1 MPHPQEQQ
9 QPQEQQPRLRGVLA
23 PVLTPFDADLK
34 PDAARFA
41 HLCRWLVA
49 QDCGLAMFGTN
60 SEGNSLSVDERI
72 DLLQHAVAAG
82 VPAARMLPGTG
93 SCSLTDAV
101 RLTRAAVEHRCAG
114 VLALPPFYY
123 KSITDDGLFAF
134 FSEVIECVG
143 DSRLRVY
150 LYHIPPVAQVGFSH
164 ALVERLLRRYPGV
177 VAGMKDTGGDW
188 AYTARVISLFGHD
201 GFDVF
206 AGTETILLDTL
217 RHGGAGCISAT
228 ANVNPKAIVRLF
240 QTWKDQSAPAQ
251 QQALNAVRAKFATY
265 PLIPAMKSA
274 IASATRDPQWACVR
288 PPLEAIDAVQQEA
301 LQRALRSE
309 AFVID
314 GLA

>member
-1 MPHPQEQQ
+1 M
-9 QPQEQQPRLRGVLA
+9 
-23 PVLTPFDADLK
+23 
-34 PDAARFA
+34 
-41 HLCRWLVA
+41 A

-60 SEGNSLSVDERI
+60 SEGNSLAVSERI
-72 DLLQHAVAAG
+72 DLLEQAISAG

-93 SCSLTDAV
+93 SCSLVDAV
-101 RLTRAAVEHRCAG
+101 RLTRAAVDRGCAG

-134 FSEVIECVG
+134 FSEVIERVG
-143 DSRLRVY
+143 DPRLRVY

-188 AYTARVISLFGHD
+188 AYTARTIELFGSE

-217 RHGGAGCISAT
+217 RRGGAGCISAT
-228 ANVNPKAIVRLF
+228 ANVNPKAIVALF
-240 QTWKDQSAPAQ
+240 SSWQDEDAPARQ
-251 QQALNAVRAKFATY
+251 AALNAVRSKFAAY

-274 IASATRDPQWACVR
+274 IAMATNDPQWTRVR
-288 PPLEAIDAVQQEA
+288 PPLEALDAGQQEA
-301 LQRALRSE
+301 LGQALREQSF
-309 AFVID
+309 AITD
-314 GLA
+314 LD